1 MAKLTKKELA
11 NLAINLLDNI
21 DNGDQFDYI
30 ELFYHLDNAYLLYLI
45 EDFYNTIQM
54 NERLGL
60 NYTTFSE
67 EELEDVMVKA
77 RKVLGITE
85 EDEDF

>member
-30 ELFYHLDNAYLLYLI
+30 ELFYHLDNKYLLYLI
-45 EDFYNTIQM
+45 ENFYNTIQT
-54 NERLGL
+54 NKRLGL
-60 NYTTFSE
+60 DYTTFSE
-67 EELEDVMVKA
+67 MELEDVMIKT
-77 RKVLGITE
+77 RKVLGIPN
-85 EDEDF
+85 ED

>member
-30 ELFYHLDNAYLLYLI
+30 ELFYHLDNKYLLYLI

-54 NERLGL
+54 NERIGL
-60 NYTTFSE
+60 DYTTFSK
-67 EELEDVMVKA
+67 EELEAVMAKA
-77 RKVLGITE
+77 RKVLNASE
-85 EDEDF
+85 